1 MIMRISIM
9 NTMNMMTME
18 ANMRITIIIT
28 TRIKK
33 TPNMILK
40 TEIMLMMEMKIDVK
54 TEKKSNMSLQLR
66 GNLSAFEGVSF
77 L

>member
-1 MIMRISIM
+1 M

-54 TEKKSNMSLQLR
+54 TEKKSNMSL
-66 GNLSAFEGVSF
+66 
-77 L
+77 